1 MMVVCKGW
9 GAWCNTE
16 ATGSHLTV
24 LKGSAVALVLDTAAL
39 AIVVVAISVSTG
51 LLVDSG
57 RSARIASGRGS
68 SEACVWV
75 GIVLGDVACP
85 FDGR

>member
-24 LKGSAVALVLDTAAL
+24 LKGSAVSLVLDTAAL
-39 AIVVVAISVSTG
+39 AIVVVAIGVSAR
-51 LLVDSG
+51 LLVDSS

-68 SEACVWV
+68 SKACVWV

-85 FDGR
+85 LDGR